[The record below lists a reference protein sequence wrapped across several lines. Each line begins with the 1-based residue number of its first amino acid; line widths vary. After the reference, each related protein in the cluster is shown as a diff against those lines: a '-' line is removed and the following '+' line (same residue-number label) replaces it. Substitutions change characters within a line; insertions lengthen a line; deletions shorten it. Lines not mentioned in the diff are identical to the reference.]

1 MKLQGIIQR
10 LPKCLHFVTVQIFD
24 KSTLIKLI
32 KMIKVMDQNSHPKKT
47 LFGLDRSLIGH
58 NLFGLSGRRPEVL
71 ESEHQI
77 ASTTGST
84 WIRYGSKMSNL
95 SPPEFTSS
103 KNVVGFKAINSESE
117 DVSFCIVC
125 VASGYY
131 RKYHCVIG
139 FSIVLKDAV
148 DNAITYNNWTRSQW
162 PRYQLMFLHLILSSL
177 SFRTLYKKKQVFH
190 PRFGMQALLSS

>member
-1 MKLQGIIQR
+1 
-10 LPKCLHFVTVQIFD
+10 
-24 KSTLIKLI
+24 
-32 KMIKVMDQNSHPKKT
+32 
-47 LFGLDRSLIGH
+47 
-58 NLFGLSGRRPEVL
+58 
-71 ESEHQI
+71 
-77 ASTTGST
+77 
-84 WIRYGSKMSNL
+84 MSNL

-148 DNAITYNNWTRSQW
+148 DNAITYNN
-162 PRYQLMFLHLILSSL
+162 
-177 SFRTLYKKKQVFH
+177 
-190 PRFGMQALLSS
+190 